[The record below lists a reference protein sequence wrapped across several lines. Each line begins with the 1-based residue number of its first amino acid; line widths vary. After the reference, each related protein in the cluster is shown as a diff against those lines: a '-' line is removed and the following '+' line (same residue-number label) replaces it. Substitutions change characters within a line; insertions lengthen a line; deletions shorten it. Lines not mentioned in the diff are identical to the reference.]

1 VTSPAGAGWLARLRP
16 DGYLMLIFGMVI
28 LASFLPARGEFR
40 PILDV
45 AVKVGIGLVFFLHG
59 ARLSREAVIAG
70 ATQWRLHA
78 LVLASTFLL
87 FPVLALSA
95 AGLPAWILPVS
106 LAPGV
111 IFLGCLPSTIQ
122 SSIGFTAI
130 ARGNVAATVAAATA
144 SNLIGI
150 FLTPVLAGL
159 FLHRSGSGGIPLE
172 GLQAILLQ
180 LLAPFLAGHLLRP
193 WIGRFVGRHAKSLS
207 RLDRG
212 SILLVV
218 YAAFSDAVTGGLW
231 SRLGALDI
239 ARLILVCSMLLA
251 LVLGLTLAAARAARL
266 STPDEITLVFCGSKK
281 SLASGV
287 PMAGVLFPGDAL
299 GLVLLPVM
307 VFHQIQLMVVA
318 VIAQRYGERPGA
330 EGDASPA
337 TG

>member
-1 VTSPAGAGWLARLRP
+1 MTAGAGWLARLRP
-16 DGYLMLIFGMVI
+16 DGYILLILGMVV
-28 LASFLPARGEFR
+28 LASVLPARGEVR
-40 PILDV
+40 PALEA
-45 AVKVGIGLVFFLHG
+45 AVSIGIGLVFFLHG

-78 LVLASTFLL
+78 LILAATFVL
-87 FPVLALSA
+87 FPLLTLGATALP
-95 AGLPAWILPVS
+95 GWVLPAS
-106 LAPGV
+106 LAPGLV
-111 IFLGCLPSTIQ
+111 FLGCLPSTIQ

-150 FLTPVLAGL
+150 VLTPVLAGL
-159 FLHRSGSGGIPLE
+159 LLHRTGGGVSLE
-172 GLQAILLQ
+172 GLQAIVLQ

-193 WIGRFVGRHAKSLS
+193 WIGGFVGRHSRALS

-231 SRLGALDI
+231 SRLGAMDLV
-239 ARLILVCSMLLA
+239 RLTLVCGVLLA
-251 LVLGLTLAAARAARL
+251 LVLSLTLAAARAMKL

-307 VFHQIQLMVVA
+307 IFHQIQLMVVA
-318 VIAQRYGERPGA
+318 VIAQRYSERPDP
-330 EGDASPA
+330 EGDAPAA

>member
-1 VTSPAGAGWLARLRP
+1 MTAGGGARWLAQLKP
-16 DGYLMLIFGMVI
+16 DVYILMILGMVV
-28 LASFLPARGEFR
+28 LATLLPARGEAR
-40 PILDV
+40 PFLDV
-45 AVKVGIGLVFFLHG
+45 AVSVGIGLVFFLHG

-78 LVLASTFLL
+78 LVLASTFVL
-87 FPVLALSA
+87 FPILTLGA
-95 AGLPAWILPVS
+95 AALPAWLLPAS
-106 LAPGV
+106 LAPGL

-150 FLTPVLAGL
+150 GLTPVLAGL
-159 FLHRSGSGGIPLE
+159 LLHQTGGGVSLE
-172 GLQAILLQ
+172 GVRAIVLQ

-193 WIGRFVGRHAKSLS
+193 WIAGFVAGKAKALS

-231 SRLGALDI
+231 SRLGALD
-239 ARLILVCSMLLA
+239 LVKLTLVCSVL
-251 LVLGLTLAAARAARL
+251 LGLTLAAARAARL

-299 GLVLLPVM
+299 GLVLLPIM

-318 VIAQRYGERPGA
+318 VIAQRYSERPEIPA
-330 EGDASPA
+330 ETRAG
-337 TG
+337 G

>member
-1 VTSPAGAGWLARLRP
+1 MTAGAGWLARLRP
-16 DGYLMLIFGMVI
+16 DGYILLILGMVV
-28 LASFLPARGEFR
+28 LASVLPARDEVR
-40 PILDV
+40 PALEA
-45 AVKVGIGLVFFLHG
+45 AVSIGIGLVFFLHG

-78 LVLASTFLL
+78 LILAATFVL
-87 FPVLALSA
+87 FPLLTLGAAALP
-95 AGLPAWILPVS
+95 GWVLPAS
-106 LAPGV
+106 LAPGLV
-111 IFLGCLPSTIQ
+111 FLGCLPSTIQ

-150 FLTPVLAGL
+150 VLTPVLAGL
-159 FLHRSGSGGIPLE
+159 LLHRTGGGVSLE
-172 GLQAILLQ
+172 GLQAIVLQ

-193 WIGRFVGRHAKSLS
+193 WIGGFVGRHSRALS

-231 SRLGALDI
+231 SRLGAMDLV
-239 ARLILVCSMLLA
+239 RLTLVCGVLLA
-251 LVLGLTLAAARAARL
+251 LVLSLTLAAARAMKL

-307 VFHQIQLMVVA
+307 IFHQIQLMVVA
-318 VIAQRYGERPGA
+318 VIAQRYSERPDP
-330 EGDASPA
+330 EGDAPAA

>member
-1 VTSPAGAGWLARLRP
+1 MTAGAGWLARLRP
-16 DGYLMLIFGMVI
+16 DGYILLIFGMVV
-28 LASFLPARGEFR
+28 LASILPARGDVR
-40 PILDV
+40 PVLDV
-45 AVKVGIGLVFFLHG
+45 AVSIGIGLVFFLHG

-78 LVLASTFLL
+78 LILASTFVL
-87 FPVLALSA
+87 FPLLTLGGA
-95 AGLPAWILPVS
+95 ALPAWILPAS
-106 LAPGV
+106 LGPGLV
-111 IFLGCLPSTIQ
+111 FLGCLPSTIQ

-150 FLTPVLAGL
+150 VLTPVLAGL
-159 FLHRSGSGGIPLE
+159 LLHRTGGGVSLE

-180 LLAPFLAGHLLRP
+180 LLAPFLVGHLLRP
-193 WIGRFVGRHAKSLS
+193 WIGGFVGRHSRALS

-231 SRLGALDI
+231 SRLGVLDL
-239 ARLILVCSMLLA
+239 ARLTLVCVALLA
-251 LVLGLTLAAARAARL
+251 AVLGLTLAAARATRL

-299 GLVLLPVM
+299 GLILLPVM

-318 VIAQRYGERPGA
+318 VIAQRYSERPDP
-330 EGDASPA
+330 EGDAPA
-337 TG
+337 TTG